1 MEHASFIIG
10 SWVLTVAAVATYV
23 VWMVRRGRD
32 LSRGKDRAD
41 LPWT

>member
-10 SWVLTVAAVATYV
+10 SWVLTAASVIVYSA
-23 VWMVRRGRD
+23 WMISKARRMSRD
-32 LSRGKDRAD
+32 SDERD